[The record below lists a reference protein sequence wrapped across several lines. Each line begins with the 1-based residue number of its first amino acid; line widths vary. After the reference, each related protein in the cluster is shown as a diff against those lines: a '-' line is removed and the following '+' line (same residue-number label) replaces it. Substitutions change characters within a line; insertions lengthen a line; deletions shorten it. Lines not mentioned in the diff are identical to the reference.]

1 MKPFKTFITLL
12 AGTLLLAGC
21 TSAPNAIASS
31 SSSSTTSSSALSAC
45 EGEGFG
51 CPVDTKEEQSDAKAE
66 AYKKDVADFTPIS
79 FEDAIAF
86 FEEGK
91 SGVLYFGFPAC
102 PWCDELVPILKEE
115 AEKNDIEVL
124 YVQTRDDQKERLY
137 TDEQR
142 DRIEPYLPD
151 YIRNNL
157 KGELTLYV
165 PLVVSVVDGK
175 VADGHQGTTEDHD
188 AKEREMTDEEKA
200 ELKDALQ
207 KLIESHNA
215 SQS

>member
-86 FEEGK
+86 LKRENPAF
-91 SGVLYFGFPAC
+91 STSVFPPVHGAMSS
-102 PWCDELVPILKEE
+102 
-115 AEKNDIEVL
+115 
-124 YVQTRDDQKERLY
+124 YRF
-137 TDEQR
+137 
-142 DRIEPYLPD
+142 
-151 YIRNNL
+151 
-157 KGELTLYV
+157 
-165 PLVVSVVDGK
+165 
-175 VADGHQGTTEDHD
+175 
-188 AKEREMTDEEKA
+188 
-200 ELKDALQ
+200 
-207 KLIESHNA
+207 
-215 SQS
+215 